1 MLIDTVTLATNL
13 LAGRVDAVCRAKLK
27 EITQQ
32 RNTVLNLQIPTI
44 FSVQEHPLVE
54 KLLLEYL
61 LKAEK

>member
-1 MLIDTVTLATNL
+1 MLLDTVTLATNL

-32 RNTVLNLQIPTI
+32 RNTVLNLQIPPI

>member
-32 RNTVLNLQIPTI
+32 RNTVLNLQIPPI
-44 FSVQEHPLVE
+44 FSVQEHHLVE